1 MQLRIS
7 DHEGVPIYLQLVRQ
21 IKYLV
26 STGQLTDDQQLPP
39 VRKLAEQLT
48 INPNTVARAY
58 RELEREGILVIR
70 QGSGVYVADT
80 GSPLARRERQRIL
93 LERIDMLLSRSTT
106 DESRSGFAHR
116 PRAPTWI
123 ASEGAV
129 QMNESIVSVQNL
141 SRRFRHKIA
150 LADLSCEIVRGR
162 VLSLLGENGAGK
174 TTLIK
179 HLLGLYAAQT
189 GTVRVFGHDPVR
201 EPAATLSHLG
211 YLSED
216 RDLPGWMR
224 VDELLDYTRAFYPR
238 WDASYAAE
246 LLREFDLPPRQKIR
260 TLSRG
265 MLARVGLL
273 VAVAHRPDLLILDE
287 PSSGLDPG
295 EARHPHRHRPHRR
308 RRRSH
313 RALFITSAA

>member
-1 MQLRIS
+1 
-7 DHEGVPIYLQLVRQ
+7 
-21 IKYLV
+21 
-26 STGQLTDDQQLPP
+26 
-39 VRKLAEQLT
+39 
-48 INPNTVARAY
+48 
-58 RELEREGILVIR
+58 
-70 QGSGVYVADT
+70 
-80 GSPLARRERQRIL
+80 
-93 LERIDMLLSRSTT
+93 
-106 DESRSGFAHR
+106 
-116 PRAPTWI
+116 
-123 ASEGAV
+123 
-129 QMNESIVSVQNL
+129 MNESIVSVQNL

-150 LADLSCEIVRGR
+150 LADISCEIVRGR

-179 HLLGLYAAQT
+179 HLLGLYAAQS

-224 VDELLDYTRAFYPR
+224 VEELLDYTRAFYPR
-238 WDASYAAE
+238 WDARYAAE
-246 LLREFDLPPRQKIR
+246 LLREFDLPPRQKVR
-260 TLSRG
+260 RLSRG

-295 EARHPHRHRPHRR
+295 ARHDILTAIVRTIADEGRTVLFSSHLLHEVQRVADDVALLHQGRLVLHEPMEDLLSRYRLVTVRFPECRADPPLLTGLLWLSGSGSEWTCLCNNHGESVSDEIVKTSGATCIDD
-308 RRRSH
+308 RSPSLEE
-313 RALFITSAA
+313 LFLAYTRSDDLRETTTAVK